1 MTRERR
7 TIPLM
12 RDLSS
17 AARDC
22 PLAPPEHASVYARTL
37 HRACLVIGGIQPL
50 AKRLEASEIDL
61 QRWLRGEE
69 QPPERVFLTSVEIVL
84 LYAGGVGGTN

>member
-1 MTRERR
+1 
-7 TIPLM
+7 M

-50 AKRLEASEIDL
+50 AKRLGASEADL
-61 QRWLRGEE
+61 HRWLLGDEK
-69 QPPERVFLTSVEIVL
+69 PPEQVFLTSVEIVL
-84 LYAGGVGGTN
+84 LHAGSTGRAN